1 MFNNKKIKLAVDIS
15 PKTKPNEIPGNTLEE
30 KVAYISKQ
38 LDEKIG
44 EQFAQ
49 GQISEQSVY
58 KLLADKQIEIE
69 KDFAF
74 LESYRGAIVNL
85 RKLAGELIRSEGSNL
100 PTDAVVN
107 SIIDKLLQR
116 TGTVFIP
123 QLVKLHRVDVR
134 TVDAVTPLLEYKKP
148 EEITTIRNFIAIEV
162 QKKKLEVKN
171 WWNEIFTA
179 AKLFNPSFTMK
190 QMIFIFQN
198 TEEEIAQ
205 NDEIVLTP
213 IQSQEIKAAIASLET
228 KVMML
233 NSKARIWNRILEIH
247 PDIENREE
255 WAALIPENLRMQ
267 WNLSLIL
274 RSFPEYDIIDVP
286 QDLRRRKVSTEPQ
299 IGTERPSKLEK
310 ATKDEIFYYFYPDT
324 DENGKKL
331 ETDQDRRIYAL
342 SKLKECI
349 ENGYDNERIFD
360 VLGIKIKK
368 GPRRQKRTRE
378 QIQQDQQNEEQTV
391 EEVSVS
397 KRDANDSYG
406 AKIRYYY
413 KHLLK
418 VGAAS
423 NVFDP
428 SVPLNAFRK
437 DLRDAG
443 CPGVAEILGRAFEKP
458 EDKRYQE
465 FDLKF
470 LSNEEMNMCKVL
482 REDYNLDAIPF
493 PVKIPCPVD
502 NPTSTDRFEIDFL
515 LPCDVLLGF
524 EEEQIV
530 SPVNEETG
538 EVEVR
543 IIRKP
548 IIERR
553 VMFIGEYFG
562 IRLTMDKKIEDKGRP
577 WVRPSG
583 TLPIYEYPKAKNG
596 PARYI
601 CAPIGPCREYEFY
614 KLKTEWKMFTTDII
628 ADMLGT
634 RALSLDDTD
643 LDYPSNL
650 MKKLDAANIIY
661 KSSECRE
668 NVGCKAMKMIEA
680 TCTPT
685 EELRKITDYD
695 LIKQN
700 FDDHVNRCI
709 KIIDC
714 AIINVKLSEGLVQ
727 AKTEFVTRDKNPEP
741 GFYNNGFNRQ
751 SMWAHQQHF
760 KELRDRE
767 QFLSQQLAVKGDA
780 QTRQQLEGLRSQINN
795 MYSSP
800 LYEFKEHTDRVLNS
814 GTIGRKIQDLE
825 ELKKLVESGKIT
837 PSFAELRGLIINVTP
852 EMLSQLDERG
862 SGKE

>member
-1 MFNNKKIKLAVDIS
+1 MFNNKKIKLAVDIN
-15 PKTKPNEIPGNTLEE
+15 PKTKPNEIPGSTLEE

-44 EQFAQ
+44 EQFAK
-49 GQISEQSVY
+49 GQISEQTVY
-58 KLLADKQIEIE
+58 KLLADKQIETDKE
-69 KDFAF
+69 FAF
-74 LESYRGAIVNL
+74 LENYRGAIVNL
-85 RKLAGELIRSEGSNL
+85 RKLAGDLIRAEGSDL

-123 QLVKLHRVDVR
+123 QLIKLHRVEARSPELV
-134 TVDAVTPLLEYKKP
+134 APLLDYKKP
-148 EEITTIRNFIAIEV
+148 EEITAIRNFISVEIL
-162 QKKKLEVKN
+162 KRKLEVKN

-179 AKLFNPSFTMK
+179 AKIFNPDFTME
-190 QMIFIFQN
+190 QMIFIFQH

-205 NDEIVLTP
+205 NDQIVLTP
-213 IQSQEIKAAIASLET
+213 VQTQEVKQAISALET

-233 NSKARIWNRILEIH
+233 NSKNRIWNRILEIH

-255 WAALIPENLRMQ
+255 WAALIPENLRIQ
-267 WNLSLIL
+267 WNLALIL
-274 RSFPEYDIIDVP
+274 RSFPEYDIVEIP
-286 QDLRRRKVSTEPQ
+286 QDLRRRKVSNEP
-299 IGTERPSKLEK
+299 GLPSEKPSQMEK
-310 ATKDEIFYYFYPDT
+310 ASKDDLFFYFYPET
-324 DENGKKL
+324 DDNGRRL
-331 ETDQDRRIYAL
+331 ETDQDKRIYAL

-378 QIQQDQQNEEQTV
+378 QIEQDQQNEEQTV

-406 AKIRYYY
+406 TKIRYYF
-413 KHLLK
+413 KQLVK
-418 VGAAS
+418 VGSTA

-428 SVPLNAFRK
+428 STKLAAFRQ
-437 DLRDAG
+437 DLREAG
-443 CPGVAEILGRAFEKP
+443 CPAVAEILGMAYEKP
-458 EDKRYQE
+458 EDERYKE

-482 REDYNLDAIPF
+482 RELYNLDPIPF

-515 LPCDVLLGF
+515 LPCDVLVGF
-524 EEEQIV
+524 EEE
-530 SPVNEETG
+530 ETFSAPDQNG
-538 EVEVR
+538 EVQSR

-562 IRLTMDKKIEDKGRP
+562 IRYTMDKKIEDKGRP

-601 CAPIGPCREYEFY
+601 CAPIGPCRELEFY

-634 RALSLDDTD
+634 RSLSLDDTD

-661 KSSECRE
+661 KSTECRE

-680 TCTPT
+680 NCTPT
-685 EELRKITDYD
+685 TELRKITDID
-695 LIKQN
+695 AIKEY
-700 FDDHVNRCI
+700 FDDHTNRCI
-709 KIIDC
+709 KLIDC
-714 AIINVKLSEGLVQ
+714 AIVNIKLSEGLVQ
-727 AKTEFVTRDKNPEP
+727 AKTDFVSKDKSAEP

-751 SMWAHQQHF
+751 AMWNHQTRM
-760 KELRDRE
+760 KELRERE
-767 QFLSQQLAVKGDA
+767 SFLSQQLAVKGDEV
-780 QTRQQLEGLRSQINN
+780 TRKKLEDIRSEIKEL
-795 MYSSP
+795 YSSS
-800 LYEFKEHTDRVLNS
+800 LYEFKLHVDQTLSS
-814 GTIGRKIQDLE
+814 GKVGRKISDLE
-825 ELKKLVESGKIT
+825 ELKKLIESGKLR
-837 PSFAELRGLIINVTP
+837 PSFSELRGLIVNITP
-852 EMLSQLDERG
+852 EMLSQIDERG
-862 SGKE
+862 SGIE

>member
-1 MFNNKKIKLAVDIS
+1 MFNYKKIKLAVDIN

-44 EQFAQ
+44 EQFAK
-49 GQISEQSVY
+49 GQISEQTVY
-58 KLLADKQIEIE
+58 KLLADKQIEVD

-85 RKLAGELIRSEGSNL
+85 RKLAGDLIRAEGSTL

-116 TGTVFIP
+116 AGTVFIP
-123 QLVKLHRVDVR
+123 QLIKLHRVEARSPELV
-134 TVDAVTPLLEYKKP
+134 APLLEYKNP
-148 EEITTIRNFIAIEV
+148 EEITAIRNFISIEV
-162 QKKKLEVKN
+162 LKRKLEVKN

-179 AKLFNPSFTMK
+179 AKLFNPDFTME
-190 QMIFIFQN
+190 QMIFILQN
-198 TEEEIAQ
+198 SEQEIAQ
-205 NDEIVLTP
+205 NDKIVLNP
-213 IQSQEIKAAIASLET
+213 VQSQEIKQAISALET

-233 NSKARIWNRILEIH
+233 NSKNRIWNRILEIH

-255 WAALIPENLRMQ
+255 WAALIPENLRIQ
-267 WNLSLIL
+267 WNLALIL

-286 QDLRRRKVSTEPQ
+286 QDLRRRKVSDPGLPTEKPS
-299 IGTERPSKLEK
+299 TLER
-310 ATKDEIFYYFYPDT
+310 ATKDDIFYYFYPDT
-324 DENGKKL
+324 DENGRKL
-331 ETDQDRRIYAL
+331 ETDQDKRIYAL

-378 QIQQDQQNEEQTV
+378 QIELDKQQEVETIEETPV
-391 EEVSVS
+391 LT
-397 KRDANDSYG
+397 RDANDSYG
-406 AKIRYYY
+406 TKIRYYY
-413 KHLLK
+413 KQLVV
-418 VGAAS
+418 VGSTAD
-423 NVFDP
+423 VFDP
-428 SVPLNAFRK
+428 STKLAAFRK

-443 CPGVAEILGRAFEKP
+443 CPAVAEILGKAYEKP
-458 EDKRYQE
+458 EDTRYKE

-482 REDYNLDAIPF
+482 RELYNLDPIPF

-515 LPCDVLLGF
+515 LPCDVLVGF
-524 EEEQIV
+524 EEE
-530 SPVNEETG
+530 ETLSEPDENG
-538 EVEVR
+538 EVQST

-562 IRLTMDKKIEDKGRP
+562 IRLTMEKKIQDKGRP

-583 TLPIYEYPKAKNG
+583 TLPIYEYPKAKGG

-634 RALSLDDTD
+634 RSLSLDDTD

-650 MKKLDAANIIY
+650 MRKLDAANIIY
-661 KSSECRE
+661 KSTECRE

-680 TCTPT
+680 NCTPT
-685 EELRKITDYD
+685 TELKRITDID
-695 LIKQN
+695 AIKEY

-709 KIIDC
+709 KLVDC
-714 AIINVKLSEGLVQ
+714 AIVNIKLSEGLVQ
-727 AKTEFVTRDKNPEP
+727 AKTDFVSKDNGAEP

-751 SMWAHQQHF
+751 AMWNHQTRFNQ
-760 KELRDRE
+760 LRERE
-767 QFLSQQLAVKGDA
+767 TFLSQQLAVKGDEV
-780 QTRQQLEGLRSQINN
+780 TRKKLEDIRNEIKNL
-795 MYSSP
+795 YSSP
-800 LYEFKEHTDRVLNS
+800 LYEFKQHVDQTLSS
-814 GTIGRKIQDLE
+814 GKIGRKINDLE
-825 ELKKLVESGKIT
+825 ELKKLIENGKIR
-837 PSFAELRGLIINVTP
+837 PSFAELRGLIVNISP
-852 EMLSQLDERG
+852 EMLSQIQERG
-862 SGKE
+862 SGVE

>member
-1 MFNNKKIKLAVDIS
+1 MFNNKRIKLAVDITL
-15 PKTKPNEIPGNTLEE
+15 KTKPGEIPGKTLEE
-30 KVAYISKQ
+30 KVAYISEQ
-38 LDEKIG
+38 LDAKIG
-44 EQFAQ
+44 EQFAN
-49 GQISEQSVY
+49 GQISEQTVY
-58 KLLADKQIEIE
+58 KLLTDKQIEVE

-74 LESYRGAIVNL
+74 LEDYRGAIFKL
-85 RKLAGELIRSEGSNL
+85 RKLAGELVRAEGATL
-100 PTDAVVN
+100 PTDAVVD

-123 QLVKLHRVDVR
+123 QLVKLHRVEAR
-134 TVDAVTPLLEYKKP
+134 PIELVTPLLEYKKP
-148 EEITTIRNFIAIEV
+148 EEITVIRNFIAVEI
-162 QKKKLEVKN
+162 QKRKLEVKN
-171 WWNEIFTA
+171 WWNEVFQA
-179 AKLFNPSFTMK
+179 AKLFNPDFTMQ
-190 QMIFIFQN
+190 QMIFILQN
-198 TEEEIAQ
+198 SEEEIAQ
-205 NDEIVLTP
+205 NEEIVLTP
-213 IQSQEIKAAIASLET
+213 VQSQEIKSALSSLET

-233 NSKARIWNRILEIH
+233 NSKARIWNRILEVH
-247 PDIENREE
+247 PDIENREAWE
-255 WAALIPENLRMQ
+255 ALIPESLRIQ

-286 QDLRRRKVSTEPQ
+286 QDLRRRKVSDPQ
-299 IGTERPSKLEK
+299 LPSDKPAKLEK
-310 ATKDEIFYYFYPDT
+310 ATKDDIFYYFYPDT

-342 SKLKECI
+342 SKLKECV

-406 AKIRYYY
+406 VKIRYYY

-418 VGAAS
+418 VGASS

-538 EVEVR
+538 EVDVK

-650 MKKLDAANIIY
+650 MKKLDAANIVY
-661 KSSECRE
+661 KSNLCKD

-680 TCTPT
+680 VATPT
-685 EELRKITDYD
+685 EELKKITDYD
-695 LIKQN
+695 KIREY
-700 FDDHVNRCI
+700 FDDHTNRCI
-709 KIIDC
+709 KLIDC
-714 AIINVKLSEGLVQ
+714 AIVNIKLSEGLVQ
-727 AKTEFVTRDKNPEP
+727 AKTEFVTRDQSAQP
-741 GFYNNGFNRQ
+741 GFYNQGFNRQ
-751 SMWAHQQHF
+751 TMWNHQQHF

-767 QFLSQQLAVKGDA
+767 QFLSQQLAVKGDEA
-780 QTRQQLEGLRSQINN
+780 TRRQLEDLRAQIQE

-800 LYEFKEHTDRVLNS
+800 LYEFKQFTDQVLTS
-814 GTIGRKIQDLE
+814 GSIGRKIKDLE
-825 ELKKLVESGKIT
+825 ELKKLVESGKINPT
-837 PSFAELRGLIINVTP
+837 FSELRGLIVNITP